1 MALQKENFYPG
12 STSTLM
18 RVFIGDS
25 SVTTGAGKTGITAGS
40 ASLTCYY
47 LRDGN
52 PATTQI
58 TLTAATLG
66 TWVSGGFVEVDAT
79 HMPGVYELGVPNAVL
94 TASAK
99 KATIF
104 LQGATNMQNT
114 FVDIDMLLTGDPYAA
129 LATTTYAPAA
139 AALSTSS
146 NTIPQMLSW
155 LATISGN
162 KIATTVST
170 QTLYAGDNTTT
181 VAAATVT
188 DDGTT
193 STRGRYV

>member
-12 STSTLM
+12 STSTLL

-52 PATTQI
+52 PGTTQI
-58 TLTAATLG
+58 TLTASTIG
-66 TWVSGGFVEVDAT
+66 TWTSGGFVEVDAT
-79 HMPGVYELGVPNAVL
+79 HMPGVYEIGVPNAVL
-94 TASAK
+94 TASAR

-114 FVDIDMLLTGDPYAA
+114 FVDIDMLETGDAYAA
-129 LATTTYAPAA
+129 LVTTTYAQAA
-139 AALSTSS
+139 AALSTAS
-146 NTIPQMLSW
+146 NTIPQMLAW
-155 LATISGN
+155 LATISSN
-162 KIATTVST
+162 KVATTIST
-170 QTLYAGDNTTT
+170 QTLFAGDNSTT
-181 VAAATVT
+181 VAAATVS

-193 STRGRYV
+193 ATRGRYV